1 MKYLLDTHAL
11 IWFAEADVQLSPKA
25 KIAIELPTNSV
36 FVSRVSLWEMAIKLS
51 IGKLALSR
59 SLSDV
64 IQQIESAG
72 IELLPLEISHILL
85 VQSLPY
91 THRDPFDRML
101 IAQALSEG
109 MTLVSNEGIFDQ
121 YGVARLW

>member
-11 IWFAEADVQLSPKA
+11 IWFAEADIQLSPKA

-36 FVSRVSLWEMAIKLS
+36 FVSKVCLWEMAIKFS
-51 IGKLALSR
+51 IGKLAISK
-59 SLSDV
+59 SLSEV

-72 IELLPLEISHILL
+72 IELLPLEVSHILL
-85 VQSLPY
+85 VESMPY
-91 THRDPFDRML
+91 VHRDPFDRMM
-101 IAQALSEG
+101 IAQALREG
-109 MTLVSNEGIFDQ
+109 MTLVSNEAIFDQ